1 VNDIAYDRL
10 CDLQSSMKP
19 RLKVLFLSQPFLY
32 PLDTGGK
39 IRTAKLLEQLTK
51 IFDITLIS
59 NFDPSKDKLY
69 FDSMTALC
77 REYHPVRWNPIK
89 KYSPLFYL
97 RLLTRIFSRYP
108 IVVLNDYS
116 KEIEETILRLL
127 SKERYDLLIC
137 DFLQPSLNFC
147 KVVGFP
153 ILLFQH
159 NVESVIAR
167 RHFEVA
173 ANPFLKVFWW
183 SQWRKMQRYE
193 REMCQRFTGTVTVSE
208 IDKSLLEEKFG
219 ARNVFSIPTGVDT
232 YYFSP
237 SEKTEVNNSLVFTG
251 SMDWLP
257 NEDAVLF
264 FAKQIFGKIKA
275 KIPSVTVTVVG
286 RNPSKRLLAALKTYP
301 EIKCTG
307 WVSDIRPYLGC
318 HAVYIVPLRIGGGT
332 RIKIYEAMAMG
343 KAIVC
348 TSVGSEGLP
357 LTDGQNV
364 VIADTPERFSDGVIE
379 LLGNPEKRMKMEVA
393 ARQFVRQNCSWEGVA
408 KRFAEVSLTVAR
420 T

>member
-1 VNDIAYDRL
+1 
-10 CDLQSSMKP
+10 MKP
-19 RLKVLFLSQPFLY
+19 RLKILFLSQPFLY

-59 NFDPSKDKLY
+59 NFYPSKDKLY
-69 FDSMTALC
+69 FDRMTALC

-97 RLLTRIFSRYP
+97 RLLTRVFSRYP

-137 DFLQPSLNFC
+137 DFLQPGLNFC
-147 KVVGFP
+147 KVTGCP

-173 ANPFLKVFWW
+173 ANPFLKLFWW

-193 REMCQRFTGTVTVSE
+193 WEMCQRFTGTVTVSE

-232 YYFSP
+232 HYFSP

-257 NEDAVLF
+257 NEDAILF
-264 FAKQIFGKIKA
+264 FAKQILGKIKA
-275 KIPSVTVTVVG
+275 KIPGVTVTVVG
-286 RNPSKRLLAALKTYP
+286 RNPSKRLLAELETYP

-307 WVSDIRPYLGC
+307 WVSDIRPHLGC

-343 KAIVC
+343 KAIVS
-348 TSVGSEGLP
+348 TSIGSEGLP
-357 LTDGQNV
+357 VTDGQNL

-379 LLGNPEKRMKMEVA
+379 LLENPEKRMKMEVA

-408 KRFAEVSLTVAR
+408 KRFAEVSLAVAR
-420 T
+420 A